1 MIRRMKRKAVC
12 TGWTVAILPLICL
25 LAYLSPGCT
34 GGKGGS
40 HESDTANSFNSRN
53 VNLYKEVPL
62 IQIQGNRI
70 QRTPPKGD
78 PYWEVRNFNPQTDTH
93 AGLYDSDKDGTPDKP
108 INDFVSLA
116 NAANN
121 MLDIDLAACA
131 VKSGANKK
139 HEGYL
144 MDEVWADTWK
154 PDPVTGVYRYQY
166 PDTMPATADAS
177 GTKGTQFIQVILP
190 LKIERASLFDEQQ
203 QDADQVD
210 YLNGD
215 SIVIE
220 DEEGNHVPCT
230 VLVDGADVHG
240 SKKVYAED
248 PELPELKGVKL
259 DGGSNAS
266 VIVFIAQAAPGVL
279 GDIPHETPFSLWAAG
294 KKEIRIHLKQ
304 AMATNGDEVNFDS
317 RWVIQ
322 VDGVDPA
329 DVPLPQ
335 VVAVEATDPVL
346 DAAGNVVVDDTDP
359 GGKEYPLVHRGTSFI
374 LRFDKPVIPETVGQS
389 IVFAGAPF
397 NGNTQPIPTSLVLNP
412 PPPDKNICEDSG
424 QYHDPIAPNVAL
436 YSALIY
442 PDGSKPNQRGI
453 LPFRVHP
460 LHQNNLCAYVVNPV
474 IDLPGSTD
482 LGTPPFHDPLVTEFT
497 LMRVTLK
504 VYIHDGN
511 TLTGKV
517 VELPLSAPQIAVNM
531 GVCGYF
537 RETMDTGFAATFTVN
552 SGGHY
557 VNAPVC
563 PQALYYA
570 MGPGGLGVVDLDGNG
585 FTTNDPDF
593 SKVALV
599 TSEAFYYRYGNAGM
613 GLGNNYSY
621 GSRAVQN
628 APPYVGLGSN
638 TPMPGVNEGSSGIDT
653 VVRDSKG
660 SATLFPPPGFKF
672 ANITDVEVGDFLDT
686 LFFDQGNPW
695 SHKSFHISAVNQAAQ
710 GNYMNNLIATPP
722 TPNPPPLTIPIG
734 MTPTHVILDE
744 FNLSEEGA
752 FVIMGKE
759 VFTVDMN
766 TLTMGMSVA
775 THTGFIHLKPAEL
788 AGSAVDEP
796 FPPNPTIWGSAF
808 VDFMNTGP
816 VADSSTIGLG
826 MIYGSRQQIGNFLF
840 VADRANNVVQV
851 LNSNTMDVITT
862 LSGLNMPDGVS
873 VSPDLRRL
881 YVSNSGGQSV
891 SVFNAN
897 PRDQDFL
904 YPVAEVW
911 VGSQPKGICCQ
922 PDGEDVF
929 VCNYGSSTISIINPK
944 TNTVRK
950 TLSSLLKKP
959 WDCVMGPRQ
968 TTFGFQT
975 GVFHGYIA
983 NYGGNNVL
991 VYESGPDG
999 FGGIG
1004 YDDILDPVPEKS
1016 STGNQWLPIQE
1027 PRGICW
1033 DPAYYQQNVLSGGCY
1048 VAHRAG
1054 SHAMVSRIQ
1063 FTAQQGPNGPIF
1075 LIPNSGSIGG
1085 TPGFGK
1091 RIFSITAQWGGAESP
1106 LSGNVAVDVAL
1117 QDYNRNAWL
1126 NENWIGNFYVTSVAD
1141 LGQNPLTELPAN
1153 NKHPIRILFGAIAVT
1168 YSPDRMFVSY
1178 QHTPV
1183 IDVIDP
1189 TSSQVIKTITGL
1201 PMGARVL
1208 KTYFK
1213 N

>member
-1 MIRRMKRKAVC
+1 MFHSARRAFDRISPWVL
-12 TGWTVAILPLICL
+12 ILFSSLIL
-25 LAYLSPGCT
+25 GPGCT
-34 GGKGGS
+34 GGKGGD
-40 HESDTANSFNSRN
+40 HASDVVSFFNSRS

-62 IQIQGNRI
+62 IRVEGNRI
-70 QRTPPKGD
+70 KRVPPKGD
-78 PYWEVRNFNPQTDTH
+78 PYYEVRDFNPRTDPH
-93 AGLYDSDKDGTPDKP
+93 AGLYDSDKDGVPDKP
-108 INDFVSLA
+108 INDFESLG

-121 MLDIDLAACA
+121 MLDVELAACA
-131 VKSGANKK
+131 VKAGGNNKQ
-139 HEGYL
+139 EGYL
-144 MDEVWADTWK
+144 KDEVWAEPWK
-154 PDPVTGVYRYQY
+154 KDPVTGKYHYQY
-166 PDTMPATADAS
+166 PDTMPATADAT
-177 GTKGTQFIQVILP
+177 GTKGTQFVQLILP
-190 LKIERASLFDEQQ
+190 LKIQRSSIFDVKQ
-203 QDADQVD
+203 QDAEQVD
-210 YLNGD
+210 YLNG
-215 SIVIE
+215 SSLVIE
-220 DEEGNHVPCT
+220 DEDGNHVPCT
-230 VLVDGADVHG
+230 VLVDGVDAKG
-240 SKKVYAED
+240 KKKAYAED
-248 PELPELKGVKL
+248 PELSELKGVKL
-259 DGGSNAS
+259 EGGPDQS
-266 VIVFIAQAAPGVL
+266 VIVFIAQASAGVL
-279 GDIPHETPFSLWAAG
+279 GDIPHETPFALWAGG

-304 AMATNGDEVNFDS
+304 AVSKDGETVNFDS

-322 VDGVDPA
+322 VEGLDPA
-329 DVPLPQ
+329 DVPPPKVLS
-335 VVAVEATDPVL
+335 VEATDPVL
-346 DAAGNVVVDDTDP
+346 DASGEPVLDP
-359 GGKEYPLVHRGTSFI
+359 EGDYPLVNRGTSFI

-397 NGNTQPIPTSLVLNP
+397 NGNIQPIPTSLVLNP
-412 PPPDKNICEDSG
+412 PPPSKNICEDSG
-424 QYHDPIAPNVAL
+424 QYHDPVAPNVAL
-436 YSALIY
+436 YSTLIY
-442 PDGSKPNQRGI
+442 PDGTASNLKGV

-460 LHQNNLCAYVVNPV
+460 LHQNNLCTYVVNPV
-474 IDLPGSTD
+474 MDLPGSTD
-482 LGTPPFHDPLVTEFT
+482 LGNPPFDDPLVTEIT
-497 LMRVTLK
+497 RMRVTLK
-504 VYIHDGN
+504 VFLHDKN

-517 VELPLSAPQIAVNM
+517 LDLPFNQPQIAVNM

-537 RETMDTGFAATFTVN
+537 RETMTADSEATFTVN
-552 SGGHY
+552 HGGHY

-570 MGPGGLGVVDLDGNG
+570 MGPEGLGVVDLDGNG

-599 TSEAFYYRYGNAGM
+599 TSEAFFNRYGNAGM

-621 GSRAVQN
+621 GSRAVGN
-628 APPYVGLGSN
+628 APPYVGLGIN

-653 VVRDSKG
+653 VVRDSNG
-660 SATLFPPPGFKF
+660 SATLFPPPEVKF
-672 ANITDVEVGDFLDT
+672 SNITDVEVGDFLDT
-686 LFFDQGNPW
+686 IFFDQGNPW

-734 MTPTHVILDE
+734 MSPTHVLLDE
-744 FNLSEEGA
+744 FSLSDEGA

-759 VFTVDMN
+759 VFTVDMA
-766 TLTMGMSVA
+766 TLTMGMAVA

-816 VADSSTIGLG
+816 VADSSTVGIG

-862 LSGLNMPDGVS
+862 LSGLNMPDAVA

-897 PRDQDFL
+897 PRDEDFL
-904 YPVAEVW
+904 YPIAEVW

-929 VCNYGSSTISIINPK
+929 VCNYGSNTISIINPK

-968 TTFGFQT
+968 TTFGFMT
-975 GVFHGYIA
+975 GVFHGYIS

-1016 STGNQWLPIQE
+1016 SSGTQWQPIQE

-1048 VAHRAG
+1048 VAHRSG

-1091 RIFSITAQWGGAESP
+1091 RIFSSTAQWGGAESP

-1126 NENWIGNFYVTSVAD
+1126 NENWIGNFYVTNVAD
-1141 LGQNPLTELPAN
+1141 LGQNPLTELPTN

-1178 QHTPV
+1178 QYTPV

-1189 TSSQVIKTITGL
+1189 TSSQVVKTITGL
-1201 PMGARVL
+1201 PAGARVL